1 VASLKFEHPK
11 KVTIV
16 QSIIDQILAQIRDG
30 GLRPG
35 DKLPSERELIA
46 ALSVSRSSVR
56 EALQGLA
63 AMNVLESRPGEGTFV
78 KANPHSPLWNHGGG
92 DLSLALEK
100 KMRLDLL
107 QTRWVVDE
115 AIALLAA
122 ERASDEDLRAIEA
135 CVVEYEQSMQPDLQP
150 HDDHS
155 HLSGGH
161 NDLHMAIARASGNY
175 FLIRVVEMLL
185 DTLPT
190 SLRHPE
196 YNFETQ
202 AEREFM
208 LAHEADSHRRL
219 YEAIASR
226 DPARVRAAV
235 GAHMEFARKVIED
248 DTANRQHSH
257 AESAG
262 AEQPHKH

>member
-1 VASLKFEHPK
+1 VSKIVTTIKFEHPK

-16 QSIIDQILAQIRDG
+16 QSIIDQILAQIRDNS
-30 GLRPG
+30 LRPG

-46 ALSVSRSSVR
+46 ALRVSRSSVR

-78 KANPHSPLWNHGGG
+78 KANPLSPLWNLG
-92 DLSLALEK
+92 DGELSLALEK

-122 ERASDEDLRAIEA
+122 ERASNDDLQAIEA
-135 CVVEYEQSMQPDLQP
+135 CVVEYERSTRSDQRS
-150 HDDHS
+150 HDETT
-155 HLSGGH
+155 HLAGGH
-161 NDLHMAIARASGNY
+161 NNLHMAIARASGNY
-175 FLIRVVEMLL
+175 FLTRVVEMLL

-196 YNFETQ
+196 FNFESQ

-208 LAHEADSHRRL
+208 LDHEADSHRRL

-226 DPARVRAAV
+226 DSERIRAAV
-235 GAHMEFARKVIED
+235 KAHVDFARLVIEGD
-248 DTANRQHSH
+248 LEKHSH
-257 AESAG
+257 STTA
-262 AEQPHKH
+262 P